1 MSTTVRHTTPV
12 KPSTTQA
19 ASSSEDRSV
28 LVTAESA
35 TAETPAQRV
44 ADAVVNAPRPAD
56 PIDAIDP
63 NDDTNSD
70 LAADGEPP
78 MELLPGWKNPSTLSA
93 LRLLRR
99 TIHKYPEP
107 GWTEFLSTARMAEV
121 FEGLGFSLIWGPQ
134 FIHPEFVRGRDAKAA
149 QEGKKFARLS
159 GVPEPLMAKM
169 GDYPGL
175 VAEIDTGVPGKTVAI
190 RVELDALAVEEPV
203 TREHLPAR
211 ESFISVRH
219 GIMHACGHDGH
230 QAVAIELARFV
241 KANLSRLSGKIRFIL
256 QPAEEGS
263 RGAYPIVKSG
273 VLDDVDVLLCAH
285 LGVDIPAGTVV
296 AAPEKFLSTTKL
308 DLEFRGSPSHA
319 GMQPQLGRN
328 ALLAAAN
335 AAINVM
341 ALPRHAEGM
350 TRVNVGSLHAGEGRN
365 VVPSHA
371 TMEVEVRGEN
381 EAINRELAAEAL
393 LRARG
398 AAISFGVEMLSRTVG
413 EAIDFVPDESITQLI
428 AVCARRARFCEKV
441 VPTHPYNGS
450 DDGTLMIR
458 CVQEHGGRAGYFMVG
473 AALNDCHAHAA
484 VDFEER
490 NLLTLYDTYAN
501 LLVAL
506 VGNWT

>member
-1 MSTTVRHTTPV
+1 M
-12 KPSTTQA
+12 
-19 ASSSEDRSV
+19 
-28 LVTAESA
+28 
-35 TAETPAQRV
+35 
-44 ADAVVNAPRPAD
+44 
-56 PIDAIDP
+56 
-63 NDDTNSD
+63 
-70 LAADGEPP
+70 
-78 MELLPGWKNPSTLSA
+78 
-93 LRLLRR
+93 
-99 TIHKYPEP
+99 
-107 GWTEFLSTARMAEV
+107 
-121 FEGLGFSLIWGPQ
+121 
-134 FIHPEFVRGRDAKAA
+134 
-149 QEGKKFARLS
+149 
-159 GVPEPLMAKM
+159 
-169 GDYPGL
+169 
-175 VAEIDTGVPGKTVAI
+175 
-190 RVELDALAVEEPV
+190 
-203 TREHLPAR
+203 
-211 ESFISVRH
+211 
-219 GIMHACGHDGH
+219 
-230 QAVAIELARFV
+230 
-241 KANLSRLSGKIRFIL
+241 
-256 QPAEEGS
+256 
-263 RGAYPIVKSG
+263 
-273 VLDDVDVLLCAH
+273 DDVDVLLCAH

>member
-1 MSTTVRHTTPV
+1 
-12 KPSTTQA
+12 
-19 ASSSEDRSV
+19 
-28 LVTAESA
+28 
-35 TAETPAQRV
+35 
-44 ADAVVNAPRPAD
+44 
-56 PIDAIDP
+56 
-63 NDDTNSD
+63 
-70 LAADGEPP
+70 
-78 MELLPGWKNPSTLSA
+78 
-93 LRLLRR
+93 
-99 TIHKYPEP
+99 
-107 GWTEFLSTARMAEV
+107 
-121 FEGLGFSLIWGPQ
+121 
-134 FIHPEFVRGRDAKAA
+134 
-149 QEGKKFARLS
+149 
-159 GVPEPLMAKM
+159 
-169 GDYPGL
+169 
-175 VAEIDTGVPGKTVAI
+175 
-190 RVELDALAVEEPV
+190 
-203 TREHLPAR
+203 
-211 ESFISVRH
+211 
-219 GIMHACGHDGH
+219 
-230 QAVAIELARFV
+230 
-241 KANLSRLSGKIRFIL
+241 
-256 QPAEEGS
+256 
-263 RGAYPIVKSG
+263 
-273 VLDDVDVLLCAH
+273 
-285 LGVDIPAGTVV
+285 
-296 AAPEKFLSTTKL
+296 
-308 DLEFRGSPSHA
+308 
-319 GMQPQLGRN
+319 MQPQLGRN

>member
-1 MSTTVRHTTPV
+1 MPN
-12 KPSTTQA
+12 
-19 ASSSEDRSV
+19 
-28 LVTAESA
+28 SA
-35 TAETPAQRV
+35 TRPILSEPSFSPISGDLGKPDSGAPTP
-44 ADAVVNAPRPAD
+44 
-56 PIDAIDP
+56 
-63 NDDTNSD
+63 TNSAGPTACCD
-70 LAADGEPP
+70 ELP
-78 MELLPGWKNPSTLSA
+78 MELLPGWVNPSSLAA
-93 LRLLRR
+93 LKLIRR
-99 TIHKYPEP
+99 TIHRYPEP
-107 GWTEFLSTARMAEV
+107 GWTEFLSTARVAEV
-121 FEGLGFSLIWGPQ
+121 LEGLGFQLTWGPQ
-134 FIHPEFVRGRDAKAA
+134 FIHPEFVRGRDVRTAE
-149 QEGKKFARLS
+149 EGKAFARAS
-159 GVPEPLMAKM
+159 GVSESLMRKM

-175 VAEIDTGVPGKTVAI
+175 IAEIDTGVPGKIVAI

-203 TREHLPAR
+203 SGEHLPAR
-211 ESFISVRH
+211 ESFASVRH

-230 QAVAIELARFV
+230 QAVALELARFI
-241 KANLSRLSGKIRFIL
+241 KTNLPRLTGKIRFIF

-273 VLDDVDVLLCAH
+273 VLDDVDILLCAH
-285 LGVDIPAGTVV
+285 LGVDIPGGTVV
-296 AAPEKFLSTTKL
+296 AAPEKFLCTTKL

-398 AAISFGVEMLSRTVG
+398 AAIGFGVEMHSRTVG

-441 VPTHPYNGS
+441 VPAHPYNGS

-473 AALNDCHAHAA
+473 AALDNCHAHAA

-490 NLLTLYDTYAN
+490 YLLTLYDTYAN